1 MQHARV
7 SLTRRAQLRLLG
19 AGPAGVAAAMA
30 LAGCGTGP
38 RVPTESKGAALQPAK
53 LVWQVRGGPTYEQL
67 VKEAIA
73 LFRQQQPQITID
85 TVLGAGNNEKTLTT
99 LVAGDGPDILQSW
112 PPNIWELA
120 AKGQIQNLNE
130 LTRDLRKSDV
140 DDFVKFQWEAV
151 VIPTTSFRYG
161 LPTYVDMDVLFYNKQ
176 LLRQRGV
183 REPTADWGR
192 DEYAAALKQLTFTDS
207 ATGNKVWGGYKPAN
221 GFIRG
226 QNLVTMFGGHFV
238 DPKDLT
244 KTQLHLPEAQRGLEW
259 ARVRLFDD
267 QTWAPLDPARRT
279 WQPNTPRDGFLQ
291 GVIAMYEE
299 GMYQLQRIAQGME
312 AEWEI
317 QHIPKGPAKRTGLG
331 DTDVWSMWRQ
341 TRARDAAWLLLKFIT
356 TPPFYEMQARHDLLI
371 PSRKS
376 VLETWVKVVR
386 EKFAAL
392 TKVNLKVITD
402 ALTTMGYP
410 TPTENFLCQ
419 SEAGK
424 VVNPALN
431 QIFRDGTARPLL
443 FRDIRD
449 QIDAAAAS
457 CGFSFK

>member
-1 MQHARV
+1 
-7 SLTRRAQLRLLG
+7 
-19 AGPAGVAAAMA
+19 
-30 LAGCGTGP
+30 
-38 RVPTESKGAALQPAK
+38 
-53 LVWQVRGGPTYEQL
+53 
-67 VKEAIA
+67 
-73 LFRQQQPQITID
+73 
-85 TVLGAGNNEKTLTT
+85 
-99 LVAGDGPDILQSW
+99 
-112 PPNIWELA
+112 
-120 AKGQIQNLNE
+120 
-130 LTRDLRKSDV
+130 
-140 DDFVKFQWEAV
+140 
-151 VIPTTSFRYG
+151 
-161 LPTYVDMDVLFYNKQ
+161 
-176 LLRQRGV
+176 
-183 REPTADWGR
+183 
-192 DEYAAALKQLTFTDS
+192 
-207 ATGNKVWGGYKPAN
+207 
-221 GFIRG
+221 
-226 QNLVTMFGGHFV
+226 
-238 DPKDLT
+238 
-244 KTQLHLPEAQRGLEW
+244 
-259 ARVRLFDD
+259 
-267 QTWAPLDPARRT
+267 
-279 WQPNTPRDGFLQ
+279 
-291 GVIAMYEE
+291 
-299 GMYQLQRIAQGME
+299 
-312 AEWEI
+312 
-317 QHIPKGPAKRTGLG
+317 
-331 DTDVWSMWRQ
+331 MWRQ